1 MRPYLSR
8 FLYVLS
14 GNRKKLVFLTGLAI
28 FASVLEAF
36 GIGMVGPFVAVITNP
51 QFIERNPQIMS
62 VLRGFGLNSIN
73 QVLLVLGGAVVL
85 AFYIKSFLSF
95 YVQKYIFQFGYDQ
108 RGKLFLRLMSAYL
121 RAPYTYHSQHNSS
134 ELIQRMVN
142 ETDEFTRDALVPIL
156 FLGSNCFIVLAIVV
170 LLIMTNILAVLV
182 ISGIFLTAFALFQPF
197 KHYLELWGKDRS
209 QSLEAMIRVINHAL
223 GGLKEVRVIGCEQYF
238 ETEAKQHTH
247 RYAVSGASAMAFGN
261 LPRYALEAFLMTFLV
276 VFAFIYIKIN
286 QGNSE
291 SLSSVLGIFAIASV
305 RMLPSLILVV
315 QSLNALRYAAYALD
329 KIYLDLWELE
339 QIAPPPPLRAAQEQ
353 QRLAQRTLPFQ
364 SEVTLHQI
372 TYQYP
377 QGTQPSLQDV
387 SLSLRKG
394 ESIGIIGRSG
404 AGKTTLIDVIL
415 GLLLPQSGDI
425 QVDGQ
430 SVYQDLRA
438 WQNLIGYVPQSIF
451 LTDDSLERNIAFGVP
466 DHLIDPERLRKAIA
480 VAQLSELVD
489 SLPEGAK
496 TLVGE
501 RGTRLSGGQ
510 RQRIGI
516 ARVIYH
522 NRPILVLDEATSA
535 LDNETEALVSESVK
549 ALGGEK
555 TIIIIAHRLSTI
567 AHCDR
572 IYRMEQGRV
581 VASGT
586 YEEVVLH
593 SSEATATHS

>member
-1 MRPYLSR
+1 
-8 FLYVLS
+8 
-14 GNRKKLVFLTGLAI
+14 
-28 FASVLEAF
+28 
-36 GIGMVGPFVAVITNP
+36 
-51 QFIERNPQIMS
+51 
-62 VLRGFGLNSIN
+62 
-73 QVLLVLGGAVVL
+73 
-85 AFYIKSFLSF
+85 
-95 YVQKYIFQFGYDQ
+95 
-108 RGKLFLRLMSAYL
+108 
-121 RAPYTYHSQHNSS
+121 
-134 ELIQRMVN
+134 MVN

-156 FLGSNCFIVLAIVV
+156 FLGSNCFIVFAIVV
-170 LLIMTNILAVLV
+170 LLVMTNILAVLV
-182 ISGIFLTAFALFQPF
+182 ISAIFLTAFALFQPF
-197 KHYLELWGKDRS
+197 KHYLEIWGKDRS

-238 ETEAKQHTH
+238 ETEAKQYTH
-247 RYAVSGASAMAFGN
+247 RYAAAGAAAMAFGN

-276 VFAFIYIKIN
+276 IFAFIYIKIN

-291 SLSSVLGIFAIASV
+291 DLSSVLGIFAIASV
-305 RMLPSLILVV
+305 RMLPALILVV

-339 QIAPPPPLRAAQEQ
+339 KIAPPPTPQIRAAYEQ
-353 QRLAQRTLPFQ
+353 GRLHQSILPFR
-364 SEVTLHQI
+364 SEITLHQI

-377 QGTQPSLQDV
+377 NSTTPSLKQV

-415 GLLLPQSGDI
+415 GLLMPESGDI
-425 QVDGQ
+425 RVDGY
-430 SVYQDLRA
+430 SVYRDLRA

-451 LTDDSLERNIAFGVP
+451 LTDDTLERNIAFGVP
-466 DHLIDPERLRKAIA
+466 DHLIDPERIQKAIA
-480 VAQLSELVD
+480 VAQLNELVD
-489 SLPEGAK
+489 SLPEGSK

-535 LDNETEALVSESVK
+535 LDNETEAMVSDAVK

-572 IYRMEQGRV
+572 IYRMEQGHV

-586 YEEVVLH
+586 YEEVVLRSAEPSAH
-593 SSEATATHS
+593 S